1 LGNIRTI
8 IPKIIEI
15 KQEYNEYKD
24 DFINNF
30 LWKSNI
36 QKEDGVKLFSFIEKQ
51 NVLLNVIFIQFLLN
65 KF

>member
-1 LGNIRTI
+1 MGNIRTI